1 MRVAPLYDIQ
11 ANLPALE
18 AVLEEVRAAAVYLVV
33 IGGDVLPGPMPHE
46 TLARILNL
54 DVPVRGIH
62 GNSELAL
69 LAQLDVTDPSEVTYW
84 GTTSGAPPPK
94 GVPELLRWAARELR
108 PDEARVIKSWP
119 KTITL
124 HVAGLG
130 DVLFCHGTPTSET
143 DAFTRLTAQ
152 DVLLPVFEGLVG
164 VSLVVCGHTHMQFDR
179 RIGATRVIN
188 AGSVGMPFGTTGAYW
203 SLLGPDV
210 QLRHT
215 QYDLEAAADRIRA
228 TPYPQAREFAESIL
242 NPTPEAAI
250 LERHDIGRSPLGGIP
265 SAFRTA
271 AIVDRAT
278 RCPRFFKA
286 PWMRV

>member
-1 MRVAPLYDIQ
+1 MRVAALYDIH
-11 ANLPALE
+11 ANLRALD
-18 AVLEEVRAAAVYLVV
+18 AVLEEVRAAAVDLIVL
-33 IGGDVLPGPMPHE
+33 GGDVLPGPMPHE

-62 GNSELAL
+62 GNGELAL
-69 LAQLDVTDPSEVTYW
+69 LAQIDVTDPSTVTYW

-94 GVPELLRWAARELR
+94 GVPELLRWAVRELR
-108 PDEARVIKSWP
+108 PDETRVIKGWP

-143 DAFTRLTAQ
+143 DAFTRLTPE
-152 DVLLPVFEGLVG
+152 DVLLPVFQGLG

-188 AGSVGMPFGTTGAYW
+188 AGSVGMPFGTTGACW

-215 QYDLEAAADRIRA
+215 QYDLEAAADCIRA

-250 LERHDIGRSPLGGIP
+250 FEQ
-265 SAFRTA
+265 F
-271 AIVDRAT
+271 T
-278 RCPRFFKA
+278 RISF
-286 PWMRV
+286 

>member
-1 MRVAPLYDIQ
+1 VA
-11 ANLPALE
+11 
-18 AVLEEVRAAAVYLVV
+18 
-33 IGGDVLPGPMPHE
+33 
-46 TLARILNL
+46 
-54 DVPVRGIH
+54 DVPKKSPH
-62 GNSELAL
+62 GH
-69 LAQLDVTDPSEVTYW
+69 DPSEVTYW

-94 GVPELLRWAARELR
+94 GVPELLGWAARELR

-143 DAFTRLTAQ
+143 DAFTRLTPQ
-152 DVLLPVFEGLVG
+152 DVLLPVFEGLG

-228 TPYPQAREFAESIL
+228 TPFPR
-242 NPTPEAAI
+242 
-250 LERHDIGRSPLGGIP
+250 
-265 SAFRTA
+265 
-271 AIVDRAT
+271 RASL
-278 RCPRFFKA
+278 PNRF
-286 PWMRV
+286 